1 MDSEKG
7 KLMKNVMYEKAVNQF
22 IPKAEKIADEK
33 KRNLLAEIMQ
43 GDESPERKTALNQDV
58 NRIWD
63 YTFHQ
68 EMIRLTKEAGVR
80 CL

>member
-1 MDSEKG
+1 
-7 KLMKNVMYEKAVNQF
+7 MKNVMYEKAVNQF

-33 KRNLLAEIMQ
+33 KRDSLAEIMQ
-43 GDESPERKTALNQDV
+43 GDESEERKKALNQDA

-68 EMIRLTKEAGVR
+68 EMVRLTREANVR
-80 CL
+80 YL